1 MRAGAEMALTVY
13 DHPFTMIS
21 SFKYLGR
28 VLSVSDDNCPEV
40 VSGTWEINTDRPIA
54 STRAGC
60 LQRNFDPLTDLFD
73 IVGPRT
79 NIQKTVNT
87 FFQPRHYPSGM
98 LVEAYTCQMNREG
111 PMYRDCIR
119 WRV

>member
-40 VSGTWEINTDRPIA
+40 VSNTWKEWNKCARLSRVLGWEVTDAR
-54 STRAGC
+54 S
-60 LQRNFDPLTDLFD
+60 LWNFYLEVVQLVLLF
-73 IVGPRT
+73 G
-79 NIQKTVNT
+79 
-87 FFQPRHYPSGM
+87 
-98 LVEAYTCQMNREG
+98 
-111 PMYRDCIR
+111 
-119 WRV
+119 